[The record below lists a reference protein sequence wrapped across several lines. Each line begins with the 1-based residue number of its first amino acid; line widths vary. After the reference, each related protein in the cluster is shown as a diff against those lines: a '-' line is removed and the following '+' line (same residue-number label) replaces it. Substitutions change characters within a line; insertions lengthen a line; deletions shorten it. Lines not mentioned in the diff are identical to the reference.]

1 MIGNKDVLDNKLDV
15 PSLKIRVIEN
25 QISDLAFYSGDKIVP
40 KNTDFKKIVK
50 NLTNFETFPRKK

>member
-1 MIGNKDVLDNKLDV
+1 MDSKLDIR
-15 PSLKIRVIEN
+15 SLKIRVTEN